1 MNTQGQGHDMS
12 LRDFV
17 ESVWFKGLAR
27 GAMVLAPLIVG
38 YAGWTLNDI
47 NDKLDTR
54 TIALDKRLDATE
66 LALDDANDTLA
77 VRASD
82 NETFQRDVARQFSEQ
97 GKDLDVLKAQGAATQ
112 NALATVQG
120 ILEEMRRRDQASLQ
134 Q

>member
-27 GAMVLAPLIVG
+27 GAMVLIPIAMG

-47 NDKLDTR
+47 NSKLDDR
-54 TIALDKRLDATE
+54 TVALDHRLDATE
-66 LALDDANDTLA
+66 LALADANDILKL
-77 VRASD
+77 RAQD
-82 NETFQRDVARQFSEQ
+82 NESFQRSVARQFTEQ

-120 ILEEMRRRDQASLQ
+120 ILEEMRRRDQASIQ
-134 Q
+134 